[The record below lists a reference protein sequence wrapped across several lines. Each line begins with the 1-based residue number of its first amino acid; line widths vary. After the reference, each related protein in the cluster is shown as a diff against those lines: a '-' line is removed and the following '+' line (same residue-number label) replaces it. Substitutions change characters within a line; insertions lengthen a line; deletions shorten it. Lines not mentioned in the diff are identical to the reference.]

1 MNRISVLVAA
11 SGATWETEALQELGS
26 SGPGIVVLK
35 RCVDLPDLLATAM
48 TGQAQVAVLAQGLPG
63 VDADSLA
70 HLRRCGVGVV
80 MVTEPTELD
89 QGVGGRLRQL
99 GADQLVADDALRGLR
114 VAVTDAGSEPQAPV
128 PADEVA
134 VGELPEPTSS
144 RLVAVWGPGGAPGRT
159 TVAVGLAAEL
169 ASRGGHTFLIDAD
182 PYGGAVAQHL
192 GILDE
197 VSGLLAAARLANA
210 GQLDRAR
217 LVVCARSIGS
227 ELRVL
232 TGLPRADR
240 WTEAREP
247 SFSRIL
253 DIARGLA
260 QTTVVDTGFCLE
272 EDADASFGGSAP
284 QRNQMT
290 LSTLEQADEVLA
302 VGSADPVGLAR
313 LARGL
318 VELVERVPGSRIRVV
333 VNRTRSSLGGQR
345 EEVTAMLEE
354 FVTPEG
360 VHFLGEDRATC
371 DRALVGGKSLVELG
385 DTSLRRGVAAAVDAM
400 SGRTARP
407 KKRSA
412 LRLRRAGTTR

>member
-11 SGATWETEALQELGS
+11 SGATWETDALQELS
-26 SGPGIVVLK
+26 SAGPGIVVLK

-48 TGQAQVAVLAQGLPG
+48 TGQAQVAVLAEGLPG

-80 MVTEPTELD
+80 MVTESAQLD
-89 QGVGGRLRQL
+89 PGAEGRLRQL
-99 GADQLVADDALRGLR
+99 GADHLVSENALRELR
-114 VAVTDAGSEPQAPV
+114 VAVTEAGSEPQDAAPD
-128 PADEVA
+128 AEVE
-134 VGELPEPTSS
+134 VGGLPEPPTSRS
-144 RLVAVWGPGGAPGRT
+144 IAVWGPAGAPGRT
-159 TVAVGLAAEL
+159 TVAVGVASEL

-197 VSGLLAAARLANA
+197 VSGLLAAARMANA

-217 LVVCARSIGS
+217 LAVCARSVGS

-253 DIARGLA
+253 DVARELA
-260 QTTVVDTGFCLE
+260 ETTVVDTGFCLE
-272 EDADASFGGSAP
+272 EDADASFGGAAP

-290 LSTLEQADEVLA
+290 LSALEHADEVLA

-318 VELVERVPGSRIRVV
+318 VDLVERVPGSRIRVV
-333 VNRTRSSLGGQR
+333 VNRTRSSLGWQR
-345 EEVTAMLEE
+345 EEVTAMLED

-371 DRALVGGKSLVELG
+371 DRALVGGKSLAELG
-385 DTSLRRGVAAAVDAM
+385 DTSLRRGVSAVVDAM
-400 SGRTARP
+400 VGQVAHPQRRGG
-407 KKRSA
+407 
-412 LRLRRAGTTR
+412 LRLRRAGTAR